1 MCHVSGYFVPFTYI
15 SDMATSKGIS
25 RHDAVFLISII
36 GISTTA
42 GRILLGWIADRPWVD
57 AVTLH
62 ICEVLIGGVAI
73 IICPLM
79 KTYPIMGT
87 FIFVFG
93 FFTCKIVT
101 VAYRVPRRGM
111 DLRVTVSSYTCHL
124 GNALSS

>member
-1 MCHVSGYFVPFTYI
+1 MSSPCLLLCHVSGYFVPFTYI

-93 FFTCKIVT
+93 FFTCKLYIYIYYIKRNWIT
-101 VAYRVPRRGM
+101 NK
-111 DLRVTVSSYTCHL
+111 LTSSFV
-124 GNALSS
+124 

>member
-1 MCHVSGYFVPFTYI
+1 M
-15 SDMATSKGIS
+15 
-25 RHDAVFLISII
+25 FLISII

-42 GRILLGWIADRPWVD
+42 GRILLGWIADRPWADV
-57 AVTLH
+57 VTLH

-93 FFTCKIVT
+93 FFTCKI
-101 VAYRVPRRGM
+101 YI
-111 DLRVTVSSYTCHL
+111 LYIKIYI
-124 GNALSS
+124 